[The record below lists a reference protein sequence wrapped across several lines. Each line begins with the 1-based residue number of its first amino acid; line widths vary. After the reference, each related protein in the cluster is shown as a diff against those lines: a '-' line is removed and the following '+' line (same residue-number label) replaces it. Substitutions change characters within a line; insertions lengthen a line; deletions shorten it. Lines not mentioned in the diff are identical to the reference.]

1 MLFFAIISSNNKR
14 DGIHVRTRL
23 IIKSN
28 IKLEYLIPQQYR
40 VVEREILLQ
49 FKLFARMRLFHILD
63 PQNYVMIVLSSRL

>member
-28 IKLEYLIPQQYR
+28 IKLEYLIPQRYR